1 MRETKRRYALFFWLA
16 AGWLL
21 GAVGVNRLFAS
32 GLINGQALYGF
43 VTDGWIGAI
52 EGQKAAVYR
61 IAAVRVAQ
69 TVGSGVPCRSRMQN
83 FGRPFLVLTGFAGST
98 ALVVFTWCRGLEGYV
113 VLSGIRGFPH
123 QLFHLAAWGLLA
135 YRYGY
140 GLCMRR
146 GRFWSAVISLTAGG
160 YTGRNPPESSFLK
173 NCCNNPNTP
182 MKKLFLF
189 YKISSRKNI
198 LDLTCCIFLMK
209 HQKSRGKVEKCLIL

>member
-69 TVGSGVPCRSRMQN
+69 TVAAAGICRSRMQN
-83 FGRPFLVLTGFAGST
+83 FGIPFLLVLTGFAGST
-98 ALVVFTWCRGLEGYV
+98 ALVVFTWCRGLEGMWCFLV
-113 VLSGIRGFPH
+113 SGFPH
-123 QLFHLAAWGLLA
+123 QLFYLAVWGLLA

-140 GLCMRR
+140 GLSARR

-160 YTGRNPPESSFLK
+160 ILAEIRLNPLFLK
-173 NCCNNPNTP
+173 
-182 MKKLFLF
+182 LL
-189 YKISSRKNI
+189 
-198 LDLTCCIFLMK
+198 
-209 HQKSRGKVEKCLIL
+209 